1 MPTVDLYAIMTSLVT
16 FTVSQR
22 VWYMSSDGTEMKARI
37 TSIGEEINLNV
48 RDDASSDRIRPR
60 SEDEL
65 SDADEYDYLDEDDDD
80 DEEAEENSAE
90 EEEDE
95 VTDTEEEVFLGDLL
109 LDTPISS
116 LIKTCTDTN
125 ALLEYA
131 KELVATLSV
140 GSENQSKVVNA

>member
-1 MPTVDLYAIMTSLVT
+1 MPYNRPIAIMTSLVT

>member
-1 MPTVDLYAIMTSLVT
+1 
-16 FTVSQR
+16 
-22 VWYMSSDGTEMKARI
+22 MSSDGTEMKARI

-95 VTDTEEEVFLGDLL
+95 VTDTEEEVFLGNLL

>member
-1 MPTVDLYAIMTSLVT
+1 
-16 FTVSQR
+16 
-22 VWYMSSDGTEMKARI
+22 MSSDGTEMKARI

>member
-1 MPTVDLYAIMTSLVT
+1 MTSLVT

-80 DEEAEENSAE
+80 DDEEEKSEAEEENSAE

>member
-1 MPTVDLYAIMTSLVT
+1 MTSLVT

-48 RDDASSDRIRPR
+48 RDDASLDRIRPR

-80 DEEAEENSAE
+80 EEENQPEEEEDSAE

-116 LIKTCTDTN
+116 LIKTCTDTK

>member
-1 MPTVDLYAIMTSLVT
+1 
-16 FTVSQR
+16 
-22 VWYMSSDGTEMKARI
+22 MSSDGTEMKARI

-65 SDADEYDYLDEDDDD
+65 SDADEYDYLDEDD
-80 DEEAEENSAE
+80 ENSAE

>member
-1 MPTVDLYAIMTSLVT
+1 MTSLVT